1 MKGNTKHDWID
12 MLVKLND
19 SFIRIE
25 EILYTL
31 PADGD
36 WGIRLKFKNGDE
48 LRLGSSISNEEFAAG
63 MKHIHNLVDKE
74 TDFIDLDV
82 FIEYRR
88 KMIAEREKKSDYLP
102 PAIEGDDGTEYE
114 VVVTAGT
121 LTPKL
126 VKVK

>member
-1 MKGNTKHDWID
+1 
-12 MLVKLND
+12 MLVKLNG

-36 WGIRLKFKNGDE
+36 FGIHIKFKNGDGM
-48 LRLGSSISNEEFAAG
+48 RLGVNVSDAEFAAG

-82 FIEYRR
+82 FIEHRR

-102 PAIEGDDGTEYE
+102 PAIEGDDG
-114 VVVTAGT
+114 
-121 LTPKL
+121 
-126 VKVK
+126 KVK

>member
-1 MKGNTKHDWID
+1 MIRMDV
-12 MLVKLND
+12 LVKLNG
-19 SFIRIE
+19 SFIRTE

-36 WGIRLKFKNGDE
+36 RGIHIKFKNGGGMH
-48 LRLGSSISNEEFAAG
+48 LGAGVSDAEFAAC

-88 KMIAEREKKSDYLP
+88 KMIAEREEKSDYLP
-102 PAIEGDDGTEYE
+102 PAVEGDDGTEYE